1 MTTQRCLTDENLEP
15 WNGNIVDL
23 TMSDGT
29 HQTGLL
35 QRVDREFVRLRSYD
49 GAKARPGDGLVRIA
63 EAVKVTRAARN

>member
-1 MTTQRCLTDENLEP
+1 
-15 WNGNIVDL
+15 
-23 TMSDGT
+23 MSDGT